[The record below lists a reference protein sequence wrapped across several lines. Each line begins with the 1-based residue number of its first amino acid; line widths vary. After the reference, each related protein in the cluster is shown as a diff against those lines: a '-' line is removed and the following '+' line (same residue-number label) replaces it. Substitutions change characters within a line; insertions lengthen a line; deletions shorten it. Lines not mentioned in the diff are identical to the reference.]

1 MFIKPAADAP
11 ALQGVVQP
19 PGKGLVRMAVAD
31 ETGIKLKWLIPKGGQ
46 VTDEIIRQT
55 PAAQKHLEN
64 VTLLPF

>member
-1 MFIKPAADAP
+1 VFIKPAADA
-11 ALQGVVQP
+11 AGLQGIVQSQ
-19 PGKGLVRMAVAD
+19 GKGLVRNAVAD